1 MFLEKRLHSQTL
13 DRECE
18 SGDALQESA
27 EALRGASRFRS
38 VLGDRRR
45 FRRQTAMPGA
55 MSIRGFQR
63 RGVFDMRIK
72 KTEIVR
78 RGR

>member
-1 MFLEKRLHSQTL
+1 
-13 DRECE
+13 
-18 SGDALQESA
+18 
-27 EALRGASRFRS
+27 
-38 VLGDRRR
+38 
-45 FRRQTAMPGA
+45 MPGA